1 MNYDEIEDHVKLA
14 KTGNS
19 ESLTKLLLQFKP
31 FIFKTAKNFNIKN
44 YDEYDLVQIG
54 YIALINAVEK
64 YDTSKHSFSS
74 YAYSTIKNVMKY
86 TARENRK
93 HQNTLSINASI
104 DGNCPNDFTEFLQS
118 NENLEL
124 DYLEHERIL
133 NIQRMVS
140 ALEPDEFELIFF
152 VYYNNFSLTD
162 YAAKKK
168 ISYSKIV
175 RKKNF
180 ILDKLGS
187 MLRQNIKN

>member
-1 MNYDEIEDHVKLA
+1 MNYDQIEEQVKLA
-14 KTGNS
+14 KQGNS
-19 ESLTKLLLQFKP
+19 ESLTKLLVQFKP

-54 YIALINAVEK
+54 YIALINAVDK

-74 YAYSTIKNVMKY
+74 YVYSTIKNAMKY

-93 HQNTLSINASI
+93 HQNILSINASI
-104 DGNCPNDFTEFLQS
+104 DGSGPDDFTEFLQS
-118 NENLEL
+118 NENLEV

-133 NIQRMVS
+133 NVQRMVS

-162 YAAKKK
+162 YAAKKD
-168 ISYSKIV
+168 IPYYKIV

-180 ILDKLGS
+180 ILAKLGS